1 MRNLRNLLAIASV
14 VALSGLVSSCITL
27 HVGTT
32 ASKSAAY
39 TDDLYGTHDRVAIA
53 AAERALAEQEAAEA
67 AAVAAAAAER
77 EKRINAMVAAA
88 NAEADIDDLLGD
100 LDLDDPVVASAA
112 ASGGV
117 VINNT
122 YNNIYVDDYQSA
134 YERRLRGFSSPTY
147 KMPSSYYDYR
157 YGDSYFLTLAYDP
170 AFYTVMVVGDQ
181 VWVEPR
187 YITAMFGGSWGCSYI
202 NYRYGYPYY

>member
-14 VALSGLVSSCITL
+14 VALSGLMSSCITL
-27 HVGTT
+27 QVGTT

-88 NAEADIDDLLGD
+88 NAEADGCNTHI
-100 LDLDDPVVASAA
+100 LDSRVREESFVVVCTA
-112 ASGGV
+112 
-117 VINNT
+117 
-122 YNNIYVDDYQSA
+122 QE
-134 YERRLRGFSSPTY
+134 ERSHT
-147 KMPSSYYDYR
+147 
-157 YGDSYFLTLAYDP
+157 
-170 AFYTVMVVGDQ
+170 
-181 VWVEPR
+181 
-187 YITAMFGGSWGCSYI
+187 
-202 NYRYGYPYY
+202 